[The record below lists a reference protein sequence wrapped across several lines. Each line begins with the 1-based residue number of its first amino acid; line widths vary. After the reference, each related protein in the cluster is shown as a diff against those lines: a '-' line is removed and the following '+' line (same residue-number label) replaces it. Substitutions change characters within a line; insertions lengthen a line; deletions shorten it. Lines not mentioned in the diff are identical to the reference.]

1 MHTHFVLPRMPP
13 PLVSLSQAPL
23 TKTDAQLVAE
33 ACGRAAKAL
42 GLSRDELSAVVGQA
56 PHQLSPHGPGSLSQ
70 GRGTGAGLGRERA
83 AVI

>member
-1 MHTHFVLPRMPP
+1 MPP
-13 PLVSLSQAPL
+13 PLVSISQAPL

-56 PHQLSPHGPGSLSQ
+56 PHQHRPHRPGSQ
-70 GRGTGAGLGRERA
+70 HPGRGAGAGLGRERA
-83 AVI
+83 AII

>member
-1 MHTHFVLPRMPP
+1 MPP

-42 GLSRDELSAVVGQA
+42 GLSRDELSTVVGASTA
-56 PHQLSPHGPGSLSQ
+56 PAQPARAWIPEPRKGCWRWPGP
-70 GRGTGAGLGRERA
+70 
-83 AVI
+83 